1 MVIWVTYYISD
12 VTGRHMAVAYGN
24 IVRREDYHIIIG
36 NEEER
41 FTVPTSDIISITTNK
56 PSLKNHDTNMHNC
69 IQGKRKSKNRRKKRK
84 QKKFHQ
90 RFSYAR
96 MWRQNDVEECEK

>member
-1 MVIWVTYYISD
+1 MVIWITYYIND
-12 VTGRHMAVAYGN
+12 ATGRHMAVAYGN

-41 FTVPTSDIISITTNK
+41 FTVPTSDIVSITTDK
-56 PSLKNHDTNMHNC
+56 PSLKTLDMKTYNYV
-69 IQGKRKSKNRRKKRK
+69 QGKRKSKNRRKKKR
-84 QKKFHQ
+84 FYQ

-96 MWRQNDVEECEK
+96 LWHQSGVEEVEK